1 MALPFVRWLHQ
12 ACLDDPERDKP
23 YAGVYAL
30 GPQIESCIGLDGE
43 FDLEALSA
51 MIRER
56 FGESGADTHLANLI
70 RAEAS
75 WRMATLD
82 MDPDGEI
89 LVPELVPTTC
99 THVGL
104 EGTSCR
110 NPCVPGAARCI
121 DHGGTVLDA
130 SVRRSMLLI
139 AYAKMMSASSLAVES
154 LVDVLENS
162 NSALA
167 RVYAAREILD
177 RVGLVHEDGAH
188 QAQDDSGAET
198 QDQLMEALK
207 TQMASARERLQL
219 VAIPAESRDDDE
231 E

>member
-1 MALPFVRWLHQ
+1 MAQSFVRWLHQ
-12 ACLDDPERDKP
+12 ACLDDPEREKP

-30 GPQIESCIGLDGE
+30 GPQIENTIGLDGE
-43 FDLEALSA
+43 FDMERLSV

-56 FGESGADTHLANLI
+56 FGDSSEGHLTNLI
-70 RAEAS
+70 RAEAV
-75 WRMATLD
+75 WRMETLD
-82 MDPDGEI
+82 LDPEGEI
-89 LVPELVPTTC
+89 LTPELLPTIC
-99 THVGL
+99 IHIGL
-104 EGTSCR
+104 EGSKCR

-121 DHGGTVLDA
+121 EHGGTVLDP

-139 AYAKMMSASSLAVES
+139 AYAKMMQASSIAVES

-188 QAQDDSGAET
+188 QSGDDTGAET
-198 QDQLMEALK
+198 QDELMDALRGQL
-207 TQMASARERLQL
+207 ASARERLQL
-219 VAIPAESRDDDE
+219 VAIPAESSDVDDDD
-231 E
+231 